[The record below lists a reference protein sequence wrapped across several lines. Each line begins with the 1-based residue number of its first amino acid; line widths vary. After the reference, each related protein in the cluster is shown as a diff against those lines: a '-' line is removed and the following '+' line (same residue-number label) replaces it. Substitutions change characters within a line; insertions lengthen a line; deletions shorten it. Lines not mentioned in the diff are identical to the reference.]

1 MIGKK
6 FLNIENELRDMAEKD
21 QGLVRKIKNLT
32 TKMDILSAK
41 LFETKQTNATERDEY
56 QFTQMKMLD
65 KLRTDEMSVVQL
77 ENELVNIEKE
87 IEDLKRIVLD
97 KHHEALSWE
106 TKWKMVE
113 EAKRE
118 NNAEYAKTGEINAMK
133 SEIHRMEVR
142 YSELKRAQEK
152 LVSDMELCVH
162 HREHIFDQANM
173 RSKLPHKKSKLVD
186 TMQYRVNELQS
197 KLKHIL
203 SEISTTEKQTCNVLN
218 VHESLENELRKIGDA
233 IDSEKVSLVLM
244 QNEIEQAIL
253 LKQEVKSRVFPI
265 FYTNLTLC

>member
-1 MIGKK
+1 MIEKK
-6 FLNIENELRDMAEKD
+6 SLKIENELRDIAKED
-21 QGLVRKIKNLT
+21 QRFVREIKNLT

-41 LFETKQTNATERDEY
+41 LFKTKQTNVTERDEC
-56 QFTQMKMLD
+56 QFMHMKMLD
-65 KLRTDEMSVVQL
+65 KLRTDEMSLVQL
-77 ENELVNIEKE
+77 ENELVTIENE

-113 EAKRE
+113 EVKRE
-118 NNAEYAKTGEINAMK
+118 NNAEYAKTGDINAMK

-142 YSELKRAQEK
+142 YNELKRAQEK

-173 RSKLPHKKSKLVD
+173 RSKLPHKKSKLID
-186 TMQYRVNELQS
+186 KMQYRINEIQS

-203 SEISTTEKQTCNVLN
+203 SEISTIEKQTCSILN
-218 VHESLENELRKIGDA
+218 GQASLENELRKIGEA
-233 IDSEKVSLVLM
+233 IDSEKAQYVLM

-253 LKQEVKSRVFPI
+253 LKQEVKNPTFFQFVLPI
-265 FYTNLTLC
+265 

>member
-6 FLNIENELRDMAEKD
+6 SLKIENDLRDIAKED
-21 QGLVRKIKNLT
+21 QRLRREIKNMT
-32 TKMDILSAK
+32 TKLDILSAK
-41 LFETKQTNATERDEY
+41 LFETKQTNAAERDEC
-56 QFTQMKMLD
+56 QLTQMKMLD
-65 KLRTDEMSVVQL
+65 KLRSDEMSLVQL
-77 ENELVNIEKE
+77 ENELVTIEHE

-118 NNAEYAKTGEINAMK
+118 NNAEYAKSGEINIMK

-142 YSELKRAQEK
+142 YSELRRAQEK

-173 RSKLPHKKSKLVD
+173 RSKLTHKKPKTID

-203 SEISTTEKQTCNVLN
+203 SEISTIEKQTSSVLN
-218 VHESLENELRKIGDA
+218 AHVSLENELQNMNEA
-233 IDSEKVSLVLM
+233 IDSEKAQYVLM

-253 LKQEVKSRVFPI
+253 LKQEVICRTFDD
-265 FYTNLTLC
+265 F

>member
-1 MIGKK
+1 MIEKK
-6 FLNIENELRDMAEKD
+6 SLKIENELRDIAKQD
-21 QGLVRKIKNLT
+21 QRLVREIKNVT

-41 LFETKQTNATERDEY
+41 LFETKQINAAERDEC
-56 QFTQMKMLD
+56 QFTHIKMFD
-65 KLRTDEMSVVQL
+65 KLRTDEMSLVQL
-77 ENELVNIEKE
+77 ENELFTIENE
-87 IEDLKRIVLD
+87 IGDLKRIVLD

-106 TKWKMVE
+106 TKWKMVKE
-113 EAKRE
+113 TKRE

-186 TMQYRVNELQS
+186 KMQYRVNELQS

-203 SEISTTEKQTCNVLN
+203 SEISTIEKQTISVLN
-218 VHESLENELRKIGDA
+218 AHESLENDLQTIGEA
-233 IDSEKVSLVLM
+233 IDSEKAQLVLM

-253 LKQEVKSRVFPI
+253 LKQEVKSSVCPFLIP
-265 FYTNLTLC
+265 T